1 MKQQYYAVNQGRE
14 TGVYSNWSDCQAQVK
29 GYSGAVFKKFGSLA
43 EAQAFS
49 ANGCQTSSSQPS
61 YGYSERSSYSY
72 RAPSPLS
79 YESSSKPYTTVYTD
93 GAAPQN
99 GKKGCTAGVG
109 VYFGPNDSRN
119 VSEPLNQGRP
129 TNQRAELQAI
139 QRALEK
145 IPVDEAVNIHTDSQY
160 SIKCYEKW
168 SKNWERN
175 SWKNSKGAD
184 VENQDLIRNTLR
196 ILQER
201 TAPTKFTH
209 VKGHSGIHGNEMADQ
224 LAREGASKHN
234 Y

>member
-14 TGVYSNWSDCQAQVK
+14 AGVYSNWSDCQAQVK
-29 GYSGAVFKKFGSLA
+29 GYSGAVFKKFDSLA

-49 ANGCQTSSSQPS
+49 TNGRQTSSSQRS
-61 YGYSERSSYSY
+61 YGYSNRSSYSY
-72 RAPSPLS
+72 RAPPPLS

-109 VYFGPNDSRN
+109 VYFGPNDPRN
-119 VSEPLNQGRP
+119 VSEPLDQGRP

-145 IPVDEAVNIHTDSQY
+145 IPADEAVNIHTDSQY
-160 SIKCYEKW
+160 SIKCYEEW

-175 SWKNSKGAD
+175 NWKNSKGAD
-184 VENQDLIRNTLR
+184 VENQDLIQNTLKT
-196 ILQER
+196 LQER